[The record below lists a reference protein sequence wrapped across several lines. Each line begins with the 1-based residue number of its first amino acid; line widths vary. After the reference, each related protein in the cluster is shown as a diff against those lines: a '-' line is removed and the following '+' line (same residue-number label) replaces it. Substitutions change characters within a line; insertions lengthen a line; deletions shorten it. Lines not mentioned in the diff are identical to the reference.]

1 MKIAL
6 VGVGGMGGVHLGV
19 YKGMADIELVAL
31 CDIRMDMLKE
41 KAAGLSAKLYADY
54 DEMLAAEKPDMV
66 DICTPT
72 YLHAEMAVK
81 AMEAGA
87 HVLSEKPM
95 SLNSKETEIILDA
108 IKKTGKRYMTA
119 QVVRFMNAYKYL
131 RGVIESGKY
140 GKLESLH
147 MKRVSPT
154 PRWSW
159 DNWFLD
165 EKRSGHVALDMMIHD
180 VDYMQSVFGEPK
192 AITGVYHP
200 MQGNLSNYVFANYI
214 YDGFVVAIEGGW
226 YNDEH
231 LPFMA
236 TFKALFENGN
246 VILGADAKLRD
257 CGALVDFDK
266 VESIGETGI
275 NISNVDGYAGEIKYF
290 IDCIKNDSPSDM
302 ITPESAAATIK
313 LIERTL
319 DSLVK
324 I

>member
-19 YKGMADIELVAL
+19 YKSMQDIELVAL
-31 CDIRMDMLKE
+31 CDIRMDMLEK

-72 YLHAEMAVK
+72 YLHVEMAIK

-95 SLNSKETEIILDA
+95 ALNGKETDILLDA
-108 IKKTGKRYMTA
+108 IKRTGKRYMTA

-147 MKRVSPT
+147 MQRVSPT

-159 DNWFLD
+159 NNWFLD

-200 MQGNLSNYVFANYI
+200 MQDNLSNYVFANYI

-236 TFKALFENGN
+236 TFKALFESGN

-275 NISNVDGYAGEIKYF
+275 NISNVDGYGGEIKYF
-290 IDCIKNDSPSDM
+290 IDCIRSGEPNEM
-302 ITPESAAATIK
+302 VTAESAQDTIK
-313 LIERTL
+313 LVEKTIA
-319 DSLVK
+319 SLTRV
-324 I
+324 

>member
-19 YKGMADIELVAL
+19 YKSMQDIELVAL
-31 CDIRMDMLKE
+31 CDIRMDMLEK

-72 YLHAEMAVK
+72 YLHVEMAIK

-95 SLNSKETEIILDA
+95 ALNGNETDILLDA
-108 IKKTGKRYMTA
+108 IKRTGKRYMTA

-159 DNWFLD
+159 NNWFLD

-200 MQGNLSNYVFANYI
+200 MQDNLSNYVFANYI

-226 YNDEH
+226 YNDEN

-236 TFKALFENGN
+236 TFKAIFENGN
-246 VILGADAKLRD
+246 IILGADAKLRD
-257 CGALVDFDK
+257 CGALVDFEK

-290 IDCIKNDSPSDM
+290 IDCIRSGEPNEM
-302 ITPESAAATIK
+302 VTAESAQDTIK
-313 LIERTL
+313 LVEKTIA
-319 DSLVK
+319 SLTRV
-324 I
+324 

>member
-19 YKGMADIELVAL
+19 YKSMQDIELVAL
-31 CDIRMDMLKE
+31 CDIRMDMLEK

-72 YLHAEMAVK
+72 YLHVEMAIK

-95 SLNSKETEIILDA
+95 ALNGKETDILLDA
-108 IKKTGKRYMTA
+108 IKRTGKRYMTA

-214 YDGFVVAIEGGW
+214 YDGFAVAIEGGW

-290 IDCIKNDSPSDM
+290 IDCIRSGEPNEM
-302 ITPESAAATIK
+302 VTPESAQDTIK
-313 LIERTL
+313 LVERTL
-319 DSLVK
+319 ASLTRV
-324 I
+324 

>member
-1 MKIAL
+1 
-6 VGVGGMGGVHLGV
+6 MGGVHLGV
-19 YKGMADIELVAL
+19 YKSMQDIELVAL
-31 CDIRMDMLKE
+31 CDIRMDMLEK

-72 YLHAEMAVK
+72 YLHVEMAIK

-95 SLNSKETEIILDA
+95 ALNGKETDILLDA
-108 IKKTGKRYMTA
+108 IKRTGKRYMTA

-147 MKRVSPT
+147 MQRVSPT

-159 DNWFLD
+159 NNWFLD

-200 MQGNLSNYVFANYI
+200 MQDNLSNYVFANYI

-236 TFKALFENGN
+236 TFKALFESGN

-290 IDCIKNDSPSDM
+290 IDCIRSGEPNEM
-302 ITPESAAATIK
+302 VTAESAQDTIK
-313 LIERTL
+313 LVEKTIA
-319 DSLVK
+319 SLTRV
-324 I
+324 